1 MSLNQSRLE
10 YIDAA
15 VGIIIIFYKPEHV
28 RVEEIDF
35 PEWRKWII
43 DDLQSCRLRER
54 GIHRVRKLNEI
65 EIGNYISISLRSLSS
80 RVIVLWH
87 WIG

>member
-1 MSLNQSRLE
+1 MVNLEMGWSDGSGDGVSLNQSRLE

-15 VGIIIIFYKPEHV
+15 VGIIIIFCKPEHV

-43 DDLQSCRLRER
+43 DDLQS
-54 GIHRVRKLNEI
+54 
-65 EIGNYISISLRSLSS
+65 
-80 RVIVLWH
+80 
-87 WIG
+87 